1 MPTLLDL
8 AAMKAFAFSR
18 TGKWKDYVDMYF
30 LLKNHFSIAAISER
44 AEQLFDYEF
53 SSKLFRTQLS
63 YFEDIDYTEPIEYLI
78 PAPSDDEIKSFLTE
92 VATQPF

>member
-18 TGKWKDYVDMYF
+18 RGKWKDYVDMYF
-30 LLKNHFSIAAISER
+30 LLKNHFSIATISER

-53 SSKLFRTQLS
+53 SSKLFRTQLP
-63 YFEDIDYTEPIEYLI
+63 FFDDIDYTEPIEYLI
-78 PAPSDDEIKSFLTE
+78 PAPSDEEIKSFLTDI
-92 VATQPF
+92 AIQPF